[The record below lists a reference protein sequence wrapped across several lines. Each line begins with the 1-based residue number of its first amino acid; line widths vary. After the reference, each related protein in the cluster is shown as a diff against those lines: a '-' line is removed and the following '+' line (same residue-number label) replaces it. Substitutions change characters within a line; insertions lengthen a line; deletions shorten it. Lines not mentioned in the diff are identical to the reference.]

1 MPSTDELKAM
11 VCRTIDARHDEIIA
25 VARDIFANPEP
36 GYRERGTARRI
47 AQKFQEWGV
56 PFEAELALTGLK
68 GRLQGGA
75 SGPTVGIM
83 GELDSHIVPG
93 HPECDQA
100 TGAVH
105 ACGHN
110 AQVGSMLGAG
120 IGLLASEVLPHL
132 AGGVALIGVPA
143 EEYIEIEFRNN
154 LRKSGS
160 LEFLV
165 GKPEFIRLGAFDD
178 VDMAMLCH
186 TASDLDPKQIAFRG
200 TSNGSVSKF
209 ISFIGKAAHA
219 GGRPHDGINAL
230 NAASLALQGIAMQ
243 RETFREDDYIRIHP
257 IITRGGDSVS
267 SVPAVV
273 TMETFVRG
281 RTIEA
286 IQAADAKV
294 DRALKAGAMAIGAKV
309 QITTLPGYMPC
320 FYDDNLVRIFK
331 ENATTLLGVDA
342 VSERRGH
349 GTGSTDVGDM
359 AQIMPV
365 IQPHVAGA
373 SGVGH
378 GADYRIIDYDK
389 AVINPAKMMAMTV
402 IDLLANGAAEGRKV
416 KAEYKPKMTK
426 EQYLQTVRSFCR
438 DEEFAGC

>member
-1 MPSTDELKAM
+1 MPSTEELKAM
-11 VCRTIDARHDEIIA
+11 ACRTIDDRRAEITG
-25 VARDIFANPEP
+25 VAQEIFANPEP
-36 GYRERGTARRI
+36 GYRERGTALRI
-47 AQKFQEWGV
+47 ARKFQEWGV

-68 GRLQGGA
+68 GRLKGA
-75 SGPTVGIM
+75 ADGPTVGIM

-93 HPECDQA
+93 HPECNPD

-110 AQVGSMLGAG
+110 AQIGSMLGAG
-120 IGLLASEVLPHL
+120 LGLL
-132 AGGVALIGVPA
+132 AGGVMPHLGGSIALIAVPA
-143 EEYIEIEFRNN
+143 EEYIEIEYRNN
-154 LRKSGS
+154 LRKSGE

-165 GKPEFIRLGAFDD
+165 GKPEFIKLGVFDD

-186 TASDLDPKQIAFRG
+186 TASDLLPRQIAFRG

-209 ISFIGKAAHA
+209 ITFLGKAAHA

-230 NAASLALQGIAMQ
+230 NAASLALQSIAMQ

-294 DRALKAGAMAIGAKV
+294 DRALRAGAMAIGAAV

-320 FYDDNLVRIFK
+320 FYDDNLVKIFK
-331 ENATTLLGVDA
+331 ANAVELLGADA
-342 VSERRGH
+342 VDERRGH
-349 GTGSTDVGDM
+349 GTGSTDIGDM
-359 AQIMPV
+359 AQIMPM

-378 GADYRIIDYDK
+378 GADYRIVDYDM
-389 AVINPAKMMAMTV
+389 AVINPAKMMAMTA
-402 IDLLANGAAEGRKV
+402 IDLLANGAAEARRV
-416 KAEYKPKMTK
+416 KAEYKAPMTK
-426 EQYLQTVRSFCR
+426 EQYLETVRGFCR
-438 DEEFAGC
+438 EEEFR

>member
-1 MPSTDELKAM
+1 MPSASELKGMA
-11 VCRTIDARHDEIIA
+11 CRAIDARRDEIIA
-25 VARDIFANPEP
+25 VAREIFANPEP
-36 GYRERGTARRI
+36 GYRERGTAARI
-47 AQKFQEWGV
+47 MERFRAWGV
-56 PFEAELALTGLK
+56 PYEEGIAITGVK
-68 GRLQGGA
+68 GRLTGSG
-75 SGPTVGIM
+75 SGPGVGIM

-93 HPECDQA
+93 HPECDPA

-120 IGLLASEVLPHL
+120 LGLLAGGVMPQL
-132 AGGVALIGVPA
+132 AGSVALIGVPA
-143 EEYIEIEFRNN
+143 EEYIEIEYRNS
-154 LRKSGS
+154 LRESGM

-165 GKPEFIRLGAFDD
+165 GKPEFIKLGAFTD

-186 TASDLDPKQIAFRG
+186 TASDLGAKQIAFRG

-209 ISFIGKAAHA
+209 ITFRGRAAHA

-243 RETFREDDYIRIHP
+243 RETFREDEYIRIHP

-294 DRALKAGAMAIGAKV
+294 DRALRAGALAIGATV

-320 FYDDNLVRIFK
+320 FYDERLVSIFRQ
-331 ENATTLLGVDA
+331 NAMDLLGADA
-342 VSERRGH
+342 VDERRGH

-365 IQPHVAGA
+365 VQPHVAGA
-373 SGVGH
+373 SGIGH
-378 GADYRIIDYDK
+378 GADYRIVDYEQ
-389 AVINPAKMMAMTV
+389 AVINPAKMMAMTAV
-402 IDLLANGAAEGRKV
+402 DLLANGAAEGRRV
-416 KAEYKPKMTK
+416 KEEYCAPMTPA
-426 EQYLQTVRSFCR
+426 QYLQTVRGFAR
-438 DEEFAGC
+438 EEEFKG